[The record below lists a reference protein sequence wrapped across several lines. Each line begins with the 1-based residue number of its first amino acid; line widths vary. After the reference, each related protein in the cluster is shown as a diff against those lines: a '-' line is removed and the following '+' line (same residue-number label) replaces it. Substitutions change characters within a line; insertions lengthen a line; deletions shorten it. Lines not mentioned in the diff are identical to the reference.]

1 MRVRG
6 FCAAAGAL
14 ALTAGIATAAEDP
27 HIARVEH
34 DLQPLMQV
42 QGRPVHPVSLAE
54 AMAAHHVP
62 AVSVAVIDHGRI
74 VWARAYGYADVAG
87 KVRATP
93 STVFQAGSI
102 SKPVAASA
110 AMQMVQENL
119 LDLDADANTELKSW
133 RIPASS
139 FTASKPITLRGLL
152 THTAGLTVHGF
163 PGYAAGDPVPTVV
176 QVLDGKPPANT
187 AAVVSDRAPGTAWVY
202 SGGGITIAQLIM
214 TDTTGQDFP
223 VLMQKR
229 VFAPLDMGSSTY
241 EQPLPADRHDGAT
254 GYLST
259 GAPVVGRFHTYPE
272 MAAAGLW
279 TTPTDL
285 AKWVIALQHAYAG
298 GSPALMTQATAK
310 AMVTPGLGGWGLGVE
325 VDGQGDSLRFSHG
338 GDDWGFKAQL
348 VGYLTGGRGVVAM
361 ANGDGGMA
369 VIQPLVQAVAR
380 AYGWKGLEPTTI
392 TEAALSGPQMNA
404 LAGHYGHGLV
414 AVEVE
419 NGKLWGRQ
427 RGGER
432 VEIVPTDADHLVV
445 PANGLAFSVVR
456 KDGAVSGLEVGGTA
470 IPRDP

>member
-6 FCAAAGAL
+6 FWAAAGGL

-223 VLMQKR
+223 VLMEKR

-298 GSPALMTQATAK
+298 GSPALMKQATAK

-325 VDGQGDSLRFSHG
+325 VDGEGDSLRFSHG

-369 VIQPLVQAVAR
+369 VIQPLIQAVAR
-380 AYGWKGLEPTTI
+380 AYGWKGLEPKTI
-392 TEAALSGPQMNA
+392 TAVTLTGAQAQA
-404 LAGHYGHGLV
+404 LAGRYGHGMV
-414 AVEVE
+414 SVEAE
-419 NGKLWGRQ
+419 GGKLWGRE

-432 VEIVPTDADHLVV
+432 VEVVPTSADRLVV

-456 KDGAVSGLEVGGTA
+456 KDGAVSALAVGDTVL
-470 IPRDP
+470 PRDP